1 MEGDRTRR
9 GGFRQGSATSL
20 TGPGVSGRGDE
31 ETRTRTLT
39 MSAMSGSSGLGSA
52 MSSWMEASTVAMLR
66 DGRQAPCAQRG
77 GGFVTRSSGRRRRP
91 PRSHKPRSLPS
102 RSTHLGRQL
111 EDIQADPPGRVD
123 VGVIDGS
130 QKPDLGRLKWV
141 PWKAAD
147 NGDSL
152 LRCCLSAHRK
162 QLPGDPWGRQPSR
175 GKPVPPHYI
184 FMMEIYKRQK
194 GEMTASRHAYT
205 HHLDQPASSSK
216 SFTHSHG

>member
-1 MEGDRTRR
+1 MSGGRQDPPRWVPPGLSHLADGARGPETR
-9 GGFRQGSATSL
+9 
-20 TGPGVSGRGDE
+20 RGDE

-77 GGFVTRSSGRRRRP
+77 GGFMTRSSGRRRRP
-91 PRSHKPRSLPS
+91 PRSHKPRSPPS

-130 QKPDLGRLKWV
+130 QKPDLRRLKWV

-152 LRCCLSAHRK
+152 LRCCLSA
-162 QLPGDPWGRQPSR
+162 LGTNSFLGTPGEDSLREANLSPRTPLHVYDGNLQTTERRNDS
-175 GKPVPPHYI
+175 I
-184 FMMEIYKRQK
+184 
-194 GEMTASRHAYT
+194 
-205 HHLDQPASSSK
+205 
-216 SFTHSHG
+216 